1 MKHKIFI
8 SLIMTFLL
16 AFVMGCGRDN
26 EIYIEQTEDT
36 SSEYVGDVA
45 EAVGETLDVV
55 AAEAQSESL
64 SPEMQDGLTDSNQD
78 GATWEVEQESEAC
91 YVYVCGAVEAPGV
104 YMLNTGDRIYE
115 AIALAGGLTEDAS
128 TAAVNQAETV
138 SDGQMIFVPTIEEAE
153 AGIGVISEVSGAATS
168 EQGTVSDGKVNLN
181 TASLTELMTLP
192 GIGESKAQS
201 ILDYRAK
208 NGGFSSVE
216 EIMNVDGIKEGL
228 YNRIKDS
235 IKVK

>member
-1 MKHKIFI
+1 M
-8 SLIMTFLL
+8 
-16 AFVMGCGRDN
+16 
-26 EIYIEQTEDT
+26 
-36 SSEYVGDVA
+36 
-45 EAVGETLDVV
+45 LD
-55 AAEAQSESL
+55 S
-64 SPEMQDGLTDSNQD
+64 
-78 GATWEVEQESEAC
+78 
-91 YVYVCGAVEAPGV
+91 
-104 YMLNTGDRIYE
+104 GDRIYE

-168 EQGTVSDGKVNLN
+168 EQEAVSDGRVNLN

>member
-8 SLIMTFLL
+8 SLMTAFLIIFL
-16 AFVMGCGRDN
+16 MGCGKDN
-26 EIYIEQTEDT
+26 EIYIETEDT
-36 SSEYVGDVA
+36 SSESMEDVT
-45 EAVGETLDVV
+45 EVVEETLGVATADV
-55 AAEAQSESL
+55 QSEPL
-64 SPEMQDGLTDSNQD
+64 SPEVADGLTDSNQD
-78 GATWEVEQESEAC
+78 EAIGRNGQEMEAC
-91 YVYVCGAVEAPGV
+91 YVYVCGAVETPGV
-104 YMLNTGDRIYE
+104 YMLDSGDRIYE

-168 EQGTVSDGKVNLN
+168 EQEAVSDGRVNLN